1 MKLLKPEARKIL
13 ESCKLWRKSR
23 WGRHRSRRNT
33 DADAEPSKIKS
44 HSISLH

>member
-1 MKLLKPEARKIL
+1 MKLLKPEAQKIS

-33 DADAEPSKIKS
+33 DAEPREIKC
-44 HSISLH
+44 HSI